1 MKVLLNFLSALRWR
15 RCQRRAWRELAE
27 LPAAAE
33 ARSVPVREPELEPTG
48 KRFRLGRP
56 FSAPEP
62 RLFGLQTRAAASLL
76 GAVGAPCLPPQ
87 LVALLRHRSAP
98 EAVEL
103 FLGAL
108 GLDYAGVLRS
118 GARRE
123 RLARAVRVL
132 AEAGAVTHDAGLG
145 DLPLFRALSAP
156 DETRADECLQR
167 LGRIAPIAKRLHQD
181 GIVFAQYHS
190 QFYDEL
196 LPLLADWDAID
207 DETLAGIAET
217 HGVWRELQRR
227 YEALLEEIDPL
238 VATLHAA
245 LGPEGALRETLERMA
260 ATLAALRAGLEDE
273 GLEPAAGLE
282 GLAELCAEL
291 RMLADAAGTEG
302 AGGRSHRTSA
312 RGGASAEEALSR
324 CLEALGLAGAGDLDQ
339 ETLKKAYRKLALL
352 HHPDRGGDTET
363 FMQVDEAYRTLLQ
376 RLEERREAA

>member
-1 MKVLLNFLSALRWR
+1 
-15 RCQRRAWRELAE
+15 
-27 LPAAAE
+27 
-33 ARSVPVREPELEPTG
+33 
-48 KRFRLGRP
+48 
-56 FSAPEP
+56 
-62 RLFGLQTRAAASLL
+62 
-76 GAVGAPCLPPQ
+76 
-87 LVALLRHRSAP
+87 
-98 EAVEL
+98 
-103 FLGAL
+103 
-108 GLDYAGVLRS
+108 
-118 GARRE
+118 
-123 RLARAVRVL
+123 
-132 AEAGAVTHDAGLG
+132 
-145 DLPLFRALSAP
+145 
-156 DETRADECLQR
+156 
-167 LGRIAPIAKRLHQD
+167 
-181 GIVFAQYHS
+181 
-190 QFYDEL
+190 
-196 LPLLADWDAID
+196 LLADWDAID